1 MELKLFQR
9 WEIDDDKWNNH
20 IASSPQGNVY
30 GLTWYL
36 DAMTDGHWQALVSKN
51 YLTLMPFYKKSK
63 YLIPYITQPFLCQ
76 RLGIFNAE
84 NNLSTLEIDIFY
96 RKLANSVL
104 KYDILTA
111 HNIPS
116 KSNHKT
122 RENHILNLEFSYDG
136 LSKNYN
142 RNTKRNLTAAANI
155 ENHIITD
162 EVEVTDLIDFF
173 RKNDPT
179 LLLDKH
185 YKKVMQLIKSA
196 LVQNNGFLLVA
207 KENNEL
213 RAAAFYI
220 EFGSRIYFLICA
232 SDVRGK
238 ETKSM
243 YYLIDDIIRKYSGQ
257 SKIFDFTGSN
267 IKSIAQRN
275 LGFGAEVETYF
286 HVHGGLFM

>member
-1 MELKLFQR
+1 MELLKR
-9 WEIDDDKWNNH
+9 REIDDEKWNNR
-20 IASSPQGNVY
+20 IASSPQANVY
-30 GLTWYL
+30 ALTWYL
-36 DAMTDGHWQALVSKN
+36 DAMTDSKWQAWVSGD
-51 YLTLMPFYKKSK
+51 YQIVMPIYKKSK

-76 RLGIFNAE
+76 RLGIFSAVK
-84 NNLSTLEIDIFY
+84 NLPTLEIDSFY
-96 RKLANSVL
+96 NKLANSVL

-111 HNIPS
+111 YNIPS
-116 KSNHKT
+116 KSNHRTK
-122 RENHILNLEFSYDG
+122 ENHILNLELGYDD

-162 EVEVTDLIDFF
+162 EVGVSELIGFL
-173 RKNDPT
+173 KEHDPT

-185 YKKVMQLIKSA
+185 YEKVTTLMTSA
-196 LVQNNGFLLVA
+196 LAQSNGLLLAV

-213 RAAAFYI
+213 RAAAFFI
-220 EFGSRIYFLICA
+220 EFGNRIYFLLCA

-243 YYLIDDIIRKYSGQ
+243 YYLIDHVIRKYSGQ
-257 SKIFDFTGSN
+257 PKIFDFTGSN

-275 LGFGAEVETYF
+275 LGFGAEVEVYF
-286 HVHGGLFM
+286 HVHGGLSL